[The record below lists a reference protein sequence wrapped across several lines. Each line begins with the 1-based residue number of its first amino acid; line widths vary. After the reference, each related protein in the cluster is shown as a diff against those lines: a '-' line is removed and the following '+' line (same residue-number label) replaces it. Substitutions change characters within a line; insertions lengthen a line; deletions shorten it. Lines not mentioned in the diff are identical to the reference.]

1 MYLPMMKRVRRKKR
15 LGQRGGFLLSV
26 LLRKRRRQR
35 QRGGSLAKMM
45 FPSLPSEKTVR
56 NSLVAL
62 KHGSKLIGKAAKY
75 LKGNPLKYL
84 PKIGSAISAFQRG
97 GIGINPRH
105 SDYLHRRMGLRPYR
119 FIKV

>member
-1 MYLPMMKRVRRKKR
+1 MYLPMMKRARRKKR
-15 LGQRGGFLLSV
+15 SGQRGGFLLSV

-35 QRGGSLAKMM
+35 GGSLAKMM
-45 FPSLPSEKTVR
+45 FPSLPSRQTFQ
-56 NSLVAL
+56 NSMVAL

-75 LKGNPLKYL
+75 VKGNPLKYL